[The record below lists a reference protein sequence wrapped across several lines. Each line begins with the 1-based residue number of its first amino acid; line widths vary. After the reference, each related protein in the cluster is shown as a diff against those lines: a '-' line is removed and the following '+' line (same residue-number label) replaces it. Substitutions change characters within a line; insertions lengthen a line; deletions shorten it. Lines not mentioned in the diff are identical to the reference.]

1 MAEAKR
7 VKEYPTAAR
16 TDSSDWSAAAFLVVS
31 WMCVIVL
38 QCSPGHP
45 ELEGACNA
53 GCDALT
59 RTARNQYVAVFLWFF
74 LTDMKK
80 PKNMHQMPKKR
91 DYSQK
96 VYNLLL

>member
-1 MAEAKR
+1 MAEEKR

-45 ELEGACNA
+45 
-53 GCDALT
+53 
-59 RTARNQYVAVFLWFF
+59 
-74 LTDMKK
+74 
-80 PKNMHQMPKKR
+80 
-91 DYSQK
+91 
-96 VYNLLL
+96 

>member
-38 QCSPGHP
+38 QCSPGH
-45 ELEGACNA
+45 LSRAGACNA
-53 GCDALT
+53 GCGALI
-59 RTARNQYVAVFLWFF
+59 RAARN
-74 LTDMKK
+74 
-80 PKNMHQMPKKR
+80 
-91 DYSQK
+91 
-96 VYNLLL
+96 